1 MKIDWK
7 KLILS
12 FAITWVAGGIGS
24 LFTYPAIGNW
34 YASLNKPPV
43 TPPNW
48 LFGPMWTV
56 LYTIISI
63 SLYLFW
69 VKSKKLNNLGGRLFI
84 IQISL
89 NLLWSIAF
97 FGAHSIVGGLVTI
110 IFLWFFT
117 LANLIEFK
125 AVDKQAGYL
134 LLPYL
139 AWLTAATV
147 LNLSIA
153 FYNP

>member
-1 MKIDWK
+1 MKLDFK

-12 FAITWVAGGIGS
+12 FVITWIAGGIGS
-24 LFTYPAIGNW
+24 LFTYPSIGTW

-56 LYTIISI
+56 LYTLISI
-63 SLYLFW
+63 ALYLFW
-69 VKSKKLNNLGGRLFI
+69 VKSKKLNNIGGRLFMVQI
-84 IQISL
+84 IL
-89 NLLWSIAF
+89 NLVWSLVF
-97 FGAHSIVGGLVTI
+97 FGAHSIIGGLVTI

-139 AWLTAATV
+139 AWITAATV